1 MNFWERNNF
10 GTQNGTYNNPNAN
23 GAYGNQNMNGAYGGA
38 YNGQNANGAYGVP
51 NGNGTYGNQYAN
63 GAYNNQ
69 GANGNSQRTQAT
81 EQDVR
86 QKFEEYSSKSE
97 EQLLGELASLA
108 ERMKKD
114 GSFDPAAIENLYN
127 TASPF
132 LNDMQR
138 SRMRQ
143 LVDML
148 VK

>member
-10 GTQNGTYNNPNAN
+10 SNQDSNNYNRGAGFQNGT
-23 GAYGNQNMNGAYGGA
+23 
-38 YNGQNANGAYGVP
+38 
-51 NGNGTYGNQYAN
+51 
-63 GAYNNQ
+63 
-69 GANGNSQRTQAT
+69 QRTQTT

-86 QKFEEYSSKSE
+86 QKFEQYSSKSE

-108 ERMKKD
+108 ERMKND
-114 GSFDPAAIENLYN
+114 GTFDPVAIENLYN

-138 SRMRQ
+138 QRMRQ

>member
-1 MNFWERNNF
+1 MNFWERNNY
-10 GTQNGTYNNPNAN
+10 GTQNGNYNNRNVN
-23 GAYGNQNMNGAYGGA
+23 GVYGN
-38 YNGQNANGAYGVP
+38 QNANGAYSGDSYNSQSS
-51 NGNGTYGNQYAN
+51 NGF
-63 GAYNNQ
+63 NQ
-69 GANGNSQRTQAT
+69 GAGFQNGSSQRTQAT

-108 ERMKKD
+108 ERMKRD

-148 VK
+148 V

>member
-1 MNFWERNNF
+1 MNFWERNNY
-10 GTQNGTYNNPNAN
+10 GAQNGNYNNQGMG
-23 GAYGNQNMNGAYGGA
+23 GAYGNGA
-38 YNGQNANGAYGVP
+38 N
-51 NGNGTYGNQYAN
+51 
-63 GAYNNQ
+63 NNQ
-69 GANGNSQRTQAT
+69 NGSAQRTQTT

-108 ERMKKD
+108 ERMKRD